1 MTNNDQTDALM
12 FDLDNLIRRY
22 QQEYDLNDQTIV
34 GVLEFA
40 KLTVLTDAEI
50 IFSPEDLDEDDDLED
65 YISPQFWEFGEKIWT
80 AYAIYAV
87 VVTPRGTPRFLLR
100 RGGICKVVS

>member
-34 GVLEFA
+34 GALEFA

-50 IFSPEDLDEDDDLED
+50 LFTMDEEQVLDDDDDD
-65 YISPQFWEFGEKIWT
+65 YDGFISPSFWD
-80 AYAIYAV
+80 IYSC
-87 VVTPRGTPRFLLR
+87 RL
-100 RGGICKVVS
+100 

>member
-1 MTNNDQTDALM
+1 MDQNNQTDSFM

-22 QQEYDLNDQTIV
+22 QQEFNLNDQTIV
-34 GVLEFA
+34 GALEFA

-65 YISPQFWEFGEKIWT
+65 FISPSF
-80 AYAIYAV
+80 
-87 VVTPRGTPRFLLR
+87 
-100 RGGICKVVS
+100 

>member
-1 MTNNDQTDALM
+1 MTNNDQTDSFM

-34 GVLEFA
+34 GALEFA

-50 IFSPEDLDEDDDLED
+50 IFSPEDLDEDDGLDDL
-65 YISPQFWEFGEKIWT
+65 ISPQF
-80 AYAIYAV
+80 
-87 VVTPRGTPRFLLR
+87 
-100 RGGICKVVS
+100 

>member
-34 GVLEFA
+34 GRVRICQ
-40 KLTVLTDAEI
+40 TD
-50 IFSPEDLDEDDDLED
+50 
-65 YISPQFWEFGEKIWT
+65 
-80 AYAIYAV
+80 
-87 VVTPRGTPRFLLR
+87 RFNR
-100 RGGICKVVS
+100 R